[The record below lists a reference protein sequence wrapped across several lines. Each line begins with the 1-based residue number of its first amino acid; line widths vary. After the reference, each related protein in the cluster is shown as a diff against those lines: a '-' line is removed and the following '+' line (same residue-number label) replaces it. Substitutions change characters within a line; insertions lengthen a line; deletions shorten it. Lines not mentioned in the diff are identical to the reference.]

1 VKVSFAFIFSS
12 RGLSTNTKVKLL
24 RKKVESDDFL
34 KVGIVYKR
42 TAANR
47 PPLRLAYSLSQG
59 EFGLA
64 LLSRC

>member
-1 VKVSFAFIFSS
+1 MKVSFAFIFSS
-12 RGLSTNTKVKLL
+12 RAKYEYVKL
-24 RKKVESDDFL
+24 RWKKVQSDDFL

-47 PPLRLAYSLSQG
+47 PPLSLAYYLSQG
-59 EFGLA
+59 EFRLA